1 MTQLTIDII
10 DNVATLSGTMR
21 LESVRQTKAFLEP
34 LFTAIKTQSITI
46 DLTHLKLMNS
56 NGISCFARL
65 ILLSDSYQKSIHFKL
80 KSAYSWQNK
89 QLRPLN
95 QLSKHVTFSD
105 DDE

>member
-1 MTQLTIDII
+1 MTQLSIDFS
-10 DNVATLSGTMR
+10 DNVATLKGTMR
-21 LESVRQTKAFLEP
+21 LESVRQTKEFLAP
-34 LFTAIKTQSITI
+34 LFTAIKTESITV

-65 ILLSDSYQKSIHFKL
+65 ILLSDSYQNNIHFKL
-80 KSAYSWQNK
+80 NSAYSWQNK

-95 QLSKHVTFSD
+95 QLSEHVTFSD